1 MDGIPLGKRDKTSGV
16 HACEYLSQGHHAK
29 HPHAGDHLRC
39 SGHIPQSVFLGQQ
52 SGLLDQGTG
61 RSAEQVVHAVAGAK
75 GSSFGTHVEDELRA
89 NSGRNRQRT
98 LSVSVISKTGGIRLR
113 SCFRGPT
120 PIRLGGIAD
129 HAKAVYNGII
139 PWEGGAAGMA
149 VTKYLLMNQDTPV
162 LDFICRRIEFDEPE
176 FF

>member
-1 MDGIPLGKRDKTSGV
+1 MNVIERIQEYMKLRGWTEYRLVKETKLPASTLANIFHRGTTPSIPTL
-16 HACEYLSQGHHAK
+16 
-29 HPHAGDHLRC
+29 DHLRC

-98 LSVSVISKTGGIRLR
+98 LSVSVISKTGGH
-113 SCFRGPT
+113 T
-120 PIRLGGIAD
+120 P
-129 HAKAVYNGII
+129 
-139 PWEGGAAGMA
+139 
-149 VTKYLLMNQDTPV
+149 PV
-162 LDFICRRIEFDEPE
+162 LFSRSHSDTLRRYCGPRESRV
-176 FF
+176 